1 MVALALLVF
10 GSVFVA
16 GVVGLAL
23 LVKALDVRGARRNT
37 AALLAGDEVEDELQ
51 AMIAAARMRASR
63 TS

>member
-1 MVALALLVF
+1 MVALALLIF
-10 GSVFVA
+10 GSLFVA
-16 GVVGLAL
+16 GVVGIAL
-23 LVKALDVRGARRNT
+23 LVKALDVRGARRRT